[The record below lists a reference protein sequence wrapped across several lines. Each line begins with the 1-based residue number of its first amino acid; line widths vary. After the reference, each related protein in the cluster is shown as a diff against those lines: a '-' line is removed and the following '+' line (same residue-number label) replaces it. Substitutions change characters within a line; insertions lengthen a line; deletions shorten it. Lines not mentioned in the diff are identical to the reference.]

1 MKKKSKKEL
10 ESMVELLEKKIA
22 SYNILFGLY
31 VKFKGD
37 GILFQEFLAKELEKS
52 NS

>member
-10 ESMVELLEKKIA
+10 ESIVELLEKRMD
-22 SYNILFGLY
+22 SYNVLFGLY

-37 GILFQEFLAKELEKS
+37 GILFQEFLAKELGKS

>member
-10 ESMVELLEKKIA
+10 ESMVELLEKNIA
-22 SYNILFGLY
+22 SYNILFSLY

-37 GILFQEFLAKELEKS
+37 GILFQEFLAKELKKE
-52 NS
+52 

>member
-10 ESMVELLEKKIA
+10 ESMVELLEKKID
-22 SYNILFGLY
+22 SYNVLFSLY
-31 VKFKGD
+31 FKFKGD
-37 GILFQEFLAKELEKS
+37 SILFQEFLAKELEKS